1 MKTTKIKRTLAGLML
16 LTATTPVMAQ
26 QTFSLKQ
33 CQEQALQNNIKI
45 KTSNT
50 DIRMAQ
56 ESKAVARSRYIPT
69 VSGTMTAFDASK
81 DLLTIDMPTIPGLGS
96 LGTMG
101 MINDGQIAGVTAMMP
116 LYAGGQIHN
125 SNKLADLGV
134 EIKKLQL
141 SQNEGEVR
149 YTVAQYYWQVVM
161 LKAKLKT
168 LDFVDAQLAEM
179 HKNVQ
184 QAVDAGVSLQN
195 DLLQVNLKQNE
206 ISSSRLKLT
215 DALLIS
221 RMILAQYMG
230 MGLDSVDVDNFADYA
245 MPSSPQSLYVA
256 PASALGNTAE
266 YRMLQKNVD
275 AQKLQQKITL
285 GKNLPTLSLG
295 GGYNY
300 MNLTDKGRTFW
311 LGFAT
316 VSIPIS
322 SWLGGTHE
330 VRKQKIAV
338 ENAQL
343 SLHDNS
349 EMLQLQMVNKWN
361 KVNESYRQ
369 VELAL
374 KSIEQSEENL
384 RLQNN
389 QYQAGVRTMSDLL
402 EAETIFQRSRDQFVD
417 SFTTYQVSCAEYLKV
432 TGR

>member
-1 MKTTKIKRTLAGLML
+1 MKTTNIKRTLAGLML
-16 LTATTPVMAQ
+16 LTATAPVMAQ

-81 DLLTIDMPTIPGLGS
+81 DMLTIDMPTIPGLGS

-384 RLQNN
+384 RLQSN

>member
-1 MKTTKIKRTLAGLML
+1 
-16 LTATTPVMAQ
+16 
-26 QTFSLKQ
+26 
-33 CQEQALQNNIKI
+33 
-45 KTSNT
+45 
-50 DIRMAQ
+50 
-56 ESKAVARSRYIPT
+56 
-69 VSGTMTAFDASK
+69 
-81 DLLTIDMPTIPGLGS
+81 
-96 LGTMG
+96 
-101 MINDGQIAGVTAMMP
+101 
-116 LYAGGQIHN
+116 
-125 SNKLADLGV
+125 
-134 EIKKLQL
+134 
-141 SQNEGEVR
+141 
-149 YTVAQYYWQVVM
+149 M

-168 LDFVDAQLAEM
+168 LDYVDAQLAEM

-184 QAVDAGVSLQN
+184 QAVEAGVSLQN

-206 ISSSRLKLT
+206 IRSSRLKLT

-230 MGLDSVDVDNFADYA
+230 MGLDSVDVDSFADYT
-245 MPSSPQSLYVA
+245 MPSPPQALYMT
-256 PASALGNTAE
+256 PASALDNTAQ

-300 MNLTDKGRTFW
+300 MNLTDKGRTLW

-343 SLHDNS
+343 SLRDNS

-369 VELAL
+369 VDLAL